1 MRLGSN
7 SAAHSELVEDLILAG
22 STNFSRLWK
31 QPVGQGRAMRSDRV
45 IRFGVPGMA
54 DCGGILGCGRRL
66 EVEAKTG
73 KGRLSDKQKRWK
85 GTIER
90 FRGVYL
96 EARSVHALEELLDA
110 HAGECPT
117 CSNLR
122 ASTRPATVPPPP
134 PPPAAND

>member
-7 SAAHSELVEDLILAG
+7 SAAHSALVEDLILAG
-22 STNFSRLWK
+22 STHFSRLWK
-31 QPVGQGRAMRSDRV
+31 QPVGTGRALKSERV
-45 IRFGVPGMA
+45 IRFGVRGMA
-54 DCGGILGCGRRL
+54 DCGGILGCGKRL

-73 KGRLSDKQKRWK
+73 TGRLSADQKRWK
-85 GTIER
+85 ETIER

-96 EARSVHALEELLDA
+96 TARSVHALEELLEA
-110 HAGECPT
+110 HADECPI

-134 PPPAAND
+134 PPPAAE